1 MLNRIRRTI
10 ETHSMLNRGDHLV
23 VAVSGGP
30 DSVALLHILM
40 GLREEYQLRLTA
52 AHLNHGLRKDEADRE
67 EFFVHRL
74 CADMGIACVC
84 RRTNIIELK
93 KGKSRSLEEIGREER
108 YRFFQ
113 ETALQCGAGKIAVGH
128 HRDDQAE
135 TLLLHLLRGSGME
148 GLRGILPVRDGRII
162 RPLLDVG
169 RSEILEYLRLSKIS
183 YVTDSSNRSTLFL
196 RNRIRNEL
204 IPETASRY
212 NPRLVET
219 LCRTAE
225 IIRRDNDYLS
235 EVVRQI
241 LNGWQIV
248 PGSPDIALPV
258 ADFQSLHEAI
268 QGRIVKCLLESAAS
282 NQKDISYRHVES
294 VLSLARRTD
303 CRYLFLDMPFGVIVE
318 RGRDVLRIR
327 KNRKQR
333 VVGRSPEKKRGI
345 QFEYRVN
352 VPATVHLKEIGRIV
366 RLDWSEKPTLEEMSD
381 RPETAFM
388 DYDRFTLPL
397 TLRNFRPGDRIH
409 PLGSDGTK
417 KLKEYFIDRK
427 IPAPR
432 RSEIPLLVDAVSIVW
447 IGGERISERVRVTER
462 TRRVLKAEVL
472 SSSNFHADSS
482 AQSREKAFEI
492 NESIL

>member
-1 MLNRIRRTI
+1 MPAMLNRIRRSI

-40 GLREEYQLRLTA
+40 RLRDEYRLRLTA

-67 EFFVHRL
+67 ESFVHRL
-74 CADMGIACVC
+74 CADIGIACVS
-84 RRTNIIELK
+84 RRADILELK
-93 KGKSRSLEEIGREER
+93 RGESRSLEEIGREER

-113 ETALQCGAGKIAVGH
+113 ETASQCGAVKIAIGH

-162 RPLLDVG
+162 RPLLGVG
-169 RSEILEYLRLSKIS
+169 RSEILEYLRRGGIS

-204 IPETASRY
+204 IPEVASRY

-225 IIRRDNDYLS
+225 IIRRENDYLS
-235 EVVRQI
+235 KVVRRI

-248 PGSPDIALPV
+248 PGSPDINLPV
-258 ADFQSLHEAI
+258 TDFQSLHEAI
-268 QGRIVKCLLESAAS
+268 QGRIVKFLLESVSSA
-282 NQKDISYRHVES
+282 QKGIAYRHVES

-303 CRYLFLDMPFGVIVE
+303 CRYLFLDMPFGVTVE
-318 RGRDVLRIR
+318 RGRDILRIR

-333 VVGRSPEKKRGI
+333 AAGRGPEKKAEIR
-345 QFEYRVN
+345 FEYRVDI
-352 VPATVHLKEIGRIV
+352 PATVHLKEIGRIV

-381 RPETAFM
+381 RPETAYM
-388 DYDRFTLPL
+388 DYDRLALPL
-397 TLRNFRPGDRIH
+397 TLRSFRPGDRIH
-409 PLGSDGTK
+409 PLGADGTK

-427 IPAPR
+427 IPAPQR
-432 RSEIPLLVDAVSIVW
+432 GEIPLLVDAVSIVW

-472 SSSNFHADSS
+472 SSSNLPADPSV
-482 AQSREKAFEI
+482 
-492 NESIL
+492 

>member
-1 MLNRIRRTI
+1 MPAMLNRIRRSI

-40 GLREEYQLRLTA
+40 CLRDEYRLRLTA

-67 EFFVHRL
+67 ESFVHRL
-74 CADMGIACVC
+74 CADIEIACVS
-84 RRTNIIELK
+84 RRSDILELK
-93 KGKSRSLEEIGREER
+93 KVKSRSLEEIGREER

-113 ETALQCGAGKIAVGH
+113 ETASQCGAVKIAIGH

-162 RPLLDVG
+162 RPLLGVG
-169 RSEILEYLRLSKIS
+169 RSEILEYLRRGGIS

-204 IPETASRY
+204 IPEVASRY

-225 IIRRDNDYLS
+225 IIRRENDYLS
-235 EVVRQI
+235 KVVRRI

-248 PGSPDIALPV
+248 PGSPDINLPV
-258 ADFQSLHEAI
+258 TDFQSLHEAI
-268 QGRIVKCLLESAAS
+268 QGRIVKFLLESASSA
-282 NQKDISYRHVES
+282 QKGIAYRHVES

-303 CRYLFLDMPFGVIVE
+303 CRYLFLDMPFGVTVE
-318 RGRDVLRIR
+318 RGRDILRIR

-333 VVGRSPEKKRGI
+333 AAGRGPEKKAEIR
-345 QFEYRVN
+345 FEYRVDI
-352 VPATVHLKEIGRIV
+352 PATVHLKEIGRIV

-381 RPETAFM
+381 RP
-388 DYDRFTLPL
+388 
-397 TLRNFRPGDRIH
+397 
-409 PLGSDGTK
+409 
-417 KLKEYFIDRK
+417 
-427 IPAPR
+427 
-432 RSEIPLLVDAVSIVW
+432 
-447 IGGERISERVRVTER
+447 
-462 TRRVLKAEVL
+462 
-472 SSSNFHADSS
+472 
-482 AQSREKAFEI
+482 
-492 NESIL
+492 